1 MHNGAD
7 KCFVIGVMDPR
18 IEEALYIE
26 VVNGEGFL
34 FYFFI
39 RKHRKG
45 GALYLLLTIESK
57 RILR

>member
-1 MHNGAD
+1 
-7 KCFVIGVMDPR
+7 VIGVMDPR

-26 VVNGEGFL
+26 VVIGEGFL
-34 FYFFI
+34 FYLFI

-57 RILR
+57 RILC